1 MHGGC
6 PMLPH
11 NAQLRD
17 EVQFGSHAPR
27 YPLASPTREESRIKE
42 AVSCPPCSKND
53 ESSESV
59 TPLAAVPLDAQP
71 FSTDHFDECKMEVAV
86 TMDHSLLGSG
96 DSDDDACYGHTSKPP
111 GQHVGLSGSPASSDV
126 LEPCLENKLL
136 LDSLPNEVVLHVLGF
151 LDMSDL
157 VATSRTNRALR
168 QLSLCPILHRY
179 RLQRTREALP
189 PLLWSSARPTIAD
202 LKARRII
209 LTHTSFVS
217 RRLGRALVS
226 IRLSRRLASRPPVED
241 LVTRCVM
248 PRECVPS
255 MCSIHVSPGLVAK
268 RKAIERENVKD
279 RLRRWIG
286 GKWKGEVQEREQELR
301 RWHES
306 RGIGRVWK
314 LTKFWEQ
321 IGRGQATRCLSG

>member
-1 MHGGC
+1 MHRGC
-6 PMLPH
+6 PTFPH
-11 NAQLRD
+11 NGQLID
-17 EVQFGSHAPR
+17 EAQFGSHAPP
-27 YPLASPTREESRIKE
+27 YPLASPTHEEFRIKE
-42 AVSCPPCSKND
+42 AVSCPPYSEND

-59 TPLAAVPLDAQP
+59 TSLAAMAVDAQP
-71 FSTDHFDECKMEVAV
+71 FSPDHFDECKMEVAA
-86 TMDHSLLGSG
+86 TKDHGLLGFG

-126 LEPCLENKLL
+126 LEPCLENRLL
-136 LDSLPNEVVLHVLGF
+136 LDGLPNEVVLHVLGF

-157 VATSRTNRALR
+157 VAMSRTNRALR

-179 RLQRTREALP
+179 RLQRTREVLP
-189 PLLWSSARPTIAD
+189 PLLWSAARPTIAD

-217 RRLGRALVS
+217 RRLARALVS

-241 LVTRCVM
+241 LVTRCVL
-248 PRECVPS
+248 PKECVPG

-321 IGRGQATRCLSG
+321 IGRGQTTRCLSG